1 MFLMIVAH
9 GTDVSGIYGGHT
21 EAVEAINRPLM
32 PLRGCS
38 KPMVQLLQYLSSALS
53 NSKSET
59 TLPTKEGVVDS

>member
-21 EAVEAINRPLM
+21 EAVEAIERPLM

-53 NSKSET
+53 
-59 TLPTKEGVVDS
+59 